1 MPRRNRRKIYR
12 QEKEGFRFD
21 PRKYINKGF
30 DGCDVPF
37 SNAIVTEN
45 HCTEDH
51 CDVAKTHPNIQ
62 LIRIYEDVPGERYK
76 KRNPNVRKRRA
87 VKAIYD
93 MQRSAV
99 LTMEQMKEKQEMVM
113 HKEVMHERDS
123 SVTEVPLEQVTSN
136 PSTADAP
143 DKYQETTKIQRF
155 IAAVTALTRKYTR
168 NTLAAKTTDQ

>member
-30 DGCDVPF
+30 YGCDVPF
-37 SNAIVTEN
+37 SNAGTTEN
-45 HCTEDH
+45 HYDG
-51 CDVAKTHPNIQ
+51 VKTHPNIQ

-155 IAAVTALTRKYTR
+155 IAAVTARTRKYTR
-168 NTLAAKTTDQ
+168 LSDNTLAAKTNDQ